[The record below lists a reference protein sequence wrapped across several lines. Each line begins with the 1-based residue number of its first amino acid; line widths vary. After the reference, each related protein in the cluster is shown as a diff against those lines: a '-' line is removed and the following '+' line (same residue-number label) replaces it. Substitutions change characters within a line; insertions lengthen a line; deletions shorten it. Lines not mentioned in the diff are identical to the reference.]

1 MEHFLNKIH
10 CGDCLK
16 VLEKIPP
23 ESVDITVTSPPYN
36 IKNSS
41 GNGLKNGNGGKWP
54 HAELINGYDNHDDC
68 MPRADYILWQR
79 QCITAILR
87 VLKPD
92 GALFYNHKPRVQRG
106 LLEDPHHK
114 TFLAMKIS
122 HYDKLLFGGAKGG
135 LTSTPAIF
143 YRPMNVFILGRSDL
157 MYYIGIK

>member
-106 LLEDPHHK
+106 LLEDPQD
-114 TFLAMKIS
+114 I
-122 HYDKLLFGGAKGG
+122 FGNENFPLRQIIIWRRKGG

>member
-87 VLKPD
+87 VLKPM
-92 GALFYNHKPRVQRG
+92 GRYFITIN
-106 LLEDPHHK
+106 LECKEVYWKIHK